1 MEELREVLLPLK
13 LFKSSLWNCVFV
25 LNWLLISL
33 TSLWNCVF
41 VLNWLLISLTSW
53 QGTPLVFQWLRIRLA
68 MWGTQVRSLVRQLRS
83 PIPWPFHCREIKQ
96 TNGRAKS
103 SPNISQRILVLI
115 IPTAN
120 NSIGLNLIHLY
131 CNRLLV
137 GLPDVNVTINS
148 PSTSFASDLSK
159 MKIWSCKFKC
169 LKKKTFNSTKFV

>member
-83 PIPWPFHCREIKQ
+83 PIPWSDQAYVPQILKDWGKMVTGPQVSLEMKNRHSGRERG
-96 TNGRAKS
+96 GRKGRG
-103 SPNISQRILVLI
+103 QRLI
-115 IPTAN
+115 QA
-120 NSIGLNLIHLY
+120 
-131 CNRLLV
+131 V
-137 GLPDVNVTINS
+137 WKLPS
-148 PSTSFASDLSK
+148 AH
-159 MKIWSCKFKC
+159 SCC
-169 LKKKTFNSTKFV
+169 CCC